1 MKPSPIQLIQAV
13 LRHVRIEVD
22 PKHAPS
28 EPPNPLTSIFV
39 FDGVIV
45 HSEFGIELL
54 DAAHERGKIFQ
65 CGLRVKV
72 DNQPDA
78 ALNEQKFCPYLID
91 VAVDGLVVVTKG
103 AEKLAPAEELAA
115 VNGAAVLWA
124 TIREQ
129 VLTLTGRMSVGP
141 VMLPTVHFQDLR
153 KTAVEA
159 TAPAAAKAP
168 RKRQIARSNTDK

>member
-13 LRHVRIEVD
+13 FRHVRIEVD
-22 PKHAPS
+22 PTHMPS

-39 FDGVIV
+39 FDGVTV
-45 HSEFGIELL
+45 HSEFGIDLV
-54 DAAHERGKIFQ
+54 DPAHERGQMFQ

-72 DNQPDA
+72 DNQPDS
-78 ALNEQKFCPYLID
+78 NQRNQKFCPYQID
-91 VAVDGLVVVTKG
+91 VAVDGLIVVSKG
-103 AEKLAPAEELAA
+103 SEKLAPPEELAA

-129 VLTLTGRMSVGP
+129 VLAITGRMPVGP

-153 KTAVEA
+153 KAPVEEA
-159 TAPAAAKAP
+159 TPAVKTP
-168 RKRQIARSNTDK
+168 RKRQIARSNTAD